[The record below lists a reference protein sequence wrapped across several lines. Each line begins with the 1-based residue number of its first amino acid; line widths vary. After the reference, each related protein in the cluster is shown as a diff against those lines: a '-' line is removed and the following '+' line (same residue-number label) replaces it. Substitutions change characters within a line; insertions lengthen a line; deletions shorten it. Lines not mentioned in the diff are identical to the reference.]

1 MSVSFFSSLYEL
13 WFFNLFM
20 TMRTIFS
27 QPPMLNDG
35 IDWDWLY
42 GKEMNCVVYTSYM
55 NQYLEEHK
63 HQEEVKCSSRWMW
76 WSYAEKVCAC
86 VLCIDVSMKNYPT
99 KFNFKNS
106 LCFHLYRFAWCIFK
120 NKNEKCAEFALKM
133 NKTHLAVIVFLT
145 KIKCVYVLLSAWI
158 VYWKVC

>member
-1 MSVSFFSSLYEL
+1 MSISFFSSLYEL

-63 HQEEVKCSSRWMW
+63 HQEEVQCRSS
-76 WSYAEKVCAC
+76 
-86 VLCIDVSMKNYPT
+86 
-99 KFNFKNS
+99 
-106 LCFHLYRFAWCIFK
+106 
-120 NKNEKCAEFALKM
+120 
-133 NKTHLAVIVFLT
+133 
-145 KIKCVYVLLSAWI
+145 
-158 VYWKVC
+158 